1 MSLFT
6 SHLDVI
12 EALNYQLDAR
22 WRDFGIFLRVEPTI
36 LDGIDKDKSNV
47 RDRMLQLVEKW
58 VCRED
63 KTGDLPRT
71 WETVVQ
77 AVKNTGK
84 GLLAQQL
91 AEQHGLQLSQ
101 K

>member
-6 SHLDVI
+6 CHLDLI
-12 EALNYQLDAR
+12 EALNYQLDAN
-22 WRDFGIFLRVEPTI
+22 WRAFGTFLRVETTI
-36 LDGIDKDKSNV
+36 LDEIDKNKSNV

-58 VCRED
+58 VCCED
-63 KTGDLPRT
+63 GTGDLPRT

-77 AVKNTGK
+77 AVKKTGNRP
-84 GLLAQQL
+84 LAQQL
-91 AEQHGLQLSQ
+91 AEQRGVQLFQ

>member
-6 SHLDVI
+6 CHLDVI
-12 EALNYQLDAR
+12 EALNYQLDAK
-22 WRDFGIFLRVEPTI
+22 WRVFGTFLHVETTI
-36 LDGIDKDKSNV
+36 LDEIDKDKSNV

-58 VCRED
+58 VCCED
-63 KTGDLPRT
+63 GTANLPRT

-77 AVKNTGK
+77 AVKKTGK

-91 AEQHGLQLSQ
+91 AEQHGVQLS
-101 K
+101 